1 MRNIL
6 EIGFPRTLRETPSI
20 AIMGSG
26 GGYRAMVGYSG
37 AIRALKE
44 IGVFDCA
51 TYTVGLSGST
61 WFVLLDSYNI
71 IVYIKRQFINFV
83 FFFKYLYKTYVNLQ
97 VDA

>member
-1 MRNIL
+1 MDK
-6 EIGFPRTLRETPSI
+6 GFPRNLRETPSI

-44 IGVFDCA
+44 MGVFDCA

-61 WFVLLDSYNI
+61 WLVLTAVVLF
-71 IVYIKRQFINFV
+71 KINC
-83 FFFKYLYKTYVNLQ
+83 
-97 VDA
+97 